1 MKDFNSTEAANTHT
15 APHTHPALLHF
26 PLLLLPQPIGAPL
39 KVEAFKNHFKRKFKW
54 SPALSLIKWHSANQL
69 SARLCSVVTNWSRQ
83 IVQNSGKRQIVAS
96 LRSNG
101 NGS

>member
-1 MKDFNSTEAANTHT
+1 MKDFNSTEAANTHP

-39 KVEAFKNHFKRKFKW
+39 KVENFKKHFMGKFK
-54 SPALSLIKWHSANQL
+54 SCAAADKMVTASQL

-83 IVQNSGKRQIVAS
+83 IV
-96 LRSNG
+96 
-101 NGS
+101 